1 MISAFR
7 SYLSTWIVRGFFLIL
22 VVSFAMWGIGDVVRQ
37 IGAPSWVAKIGDR
50 AIEIPE
56 LDAAYRQQMNRLTQ
70 TMPAGQE
77 PSLELK
83 RAMARQA
90 LEQLIGQAAIGQEIA
105 RLHIAVPDAA
115 LRQAVYEMPAFRGPS
130 GQFDRRTFEAALSTN
145 NLNEGR
151 FLDLLR
157 GDLAQRQLLGSLRAG
172 IATPGILSQ
181 QAFEYQN
188 EQRSADVVEFAL
200 AAVPAPAAPD
210 EVAQHRWYDNHPDS
224 YSTPEYRRIKAAILS
239 PATLAKD
246 IVVTDEELRAS
257 YEQHKAEYVT
267 PAKRSVQVITVQDQ
281 AKAEALATAWRA
293 GAAEGGS
300 IWAAMQ
306 EKAKTEGAAAVELTD
321 ATEQEF
327 PAPELGQAVFAA
339 APETV
344 SGPGK
349 SALGWFVVRVTK
361 IVPGN
366 NPAFEALKPE
376 LRDKLLADKAADLIY
391 DRANKMDNILA
402 SGASLDE
409 LPSDLGLAGA
419 SGTLDATGNTPD
431 GTPAPIPGGDEVK
444 APLIAS
450 VFQMRKGDPARLQEV
465 QLPQGHG
472 SAYYA
477 VAVEDI
483 TPPALRPFETVRAR
497 VIDDVERDQVRKT
510 AEQAAAKLL
519 GAVKGGQSL
528 ADAATIAGATVRHTV
543 PMNRAAAASDGAP
556 EVQQMVFS
564 LKQGEPGMVETPEGF
579 TVAVLAQVTT
589 PDPKID
595 PAGYNRLR
603 DALTRSVG
611 DDIEMTFASAL
622 RQRAGAEI
630 NQSVLDSFVQP

>member
-7 SYLSTWIVRGFFLIL
+7 SYLSTWVVRGFFLIL
-22 VVSFAMWGIGDVVRQ
+22 VASFAMWGIGDVVRQ
-37 IGAPSWVAKIGDR
+37 IGEPTWVAKVGDR
-50 AIEIPE
+50 AIEVPE
-56 LDAAYRQQMNRLTQ
+56 LDAAYRQQMNQLAQ

-77 PSLELK
+77 PPVETK
-83 RAMARQA
+83 RGVARQA
-90 LEQLIGQAAIGQEIA
+90 LEQLIVQAAVGQEIA
-105 RLHIAVPDAA
+105 RLHIVVPDEA
-115 LRQAVYEMPAFRGPS
+115 LRQAVYGMPAFRGPS
-130 GQFDRRTFEAALSTN
+130 GQFDRRTFEAALAGKG
-145 NLNEGR
+145 LNEAR
-151 FLDLLR
+151 FLDLMR
-157 GDLAQRQLLGSLRAG
+157 GDLAQRQLVGAVRAG
-172 IATPGILSQ
+172 AVAPGILSQ

-188 EQRSADVVEFAL
+188 EQRSADVVDFAL
-200 AAVPAPAAPD
+200 AAVPPPPAPD
-210 EVAQHRWYDNHPDS
+210 DAAQHRWYDNHPDS

-239 PATLAKD
+239 PQTLAKD
-246 IVVTDEELRAS
+246 ITVTDDELRAS
-257 YEQHKAEYVT
+257 YEQHKSEYVT
-267 PAKRSVQVITVQDQ
+267 LAKRSVQIITAQDQ

-306 EKAKTEGAAAVELTD
+306 EKAKTEGAAAVELSD

-327 PAPELGQAVFAA
+327 PSPELGQAVFAA
-339 APETV
+339 APDTV
-344 SGPGK
+344 SGPSKG
-349 SALGWFVVRVTK
+349 SLGWYVVRVTK
-361 IVPGN
+361 VVPGN
-366 NPAFEALKPE
+366 DPSFDALKAD

-402 SGASLDE
+402 SGASIDE
-409 LPSDLGLAGA
+409 LPSDLGLVGA
-419 SGTLDATGNTPD
+419 AGTLDETGNTPD
-431 GTPAPIPGGDEVK
+431 GAPAPIPGGDEVK
-444 APLIAS
+444 AALIAS
-450 VFQMRKGDPARLQEV
+450 VFQMHKGDPPRLQEV

-477 VAVEDI
+477 AVVEDV
-483 TPPALRPFETVRAR
+483 TPPALRPFDTVQAR
-497 VIDDVERDQVRKT
+497 VIDDIKRDEVRKS

-528 ADAATIAGATVRHTV
+528 ADAATVAGTTVRRTA
-543 PMNRAAAASDGAP
+543 PMNRAAAASDVAP
-556 EVQQMVFS
+556 EVQRMVFG
-564 LKQGEPGMVETPEGF
+564 LKQGEPAMVETAEGF
-579 TVAVLAQVTT
+579 TVAALAQATT

-603 DALTRSVG
+603 DALSRSLG

>member
-7 SYLSTWIVRGFFLIL
+7 SYLSTWVVRGFFMIL
-22 VVSFAMWGIGDVVRQ
+22 VASFAMWGIGDVVRQ

-50 AIEIPE
+50 AIEVQE

-77 PSLELK
+77 PSLEIK
-83 RAMARQA
+83 RAVARQA
-90 LEQLIGQAAIGQEIA
+90 LEQIIAQAAIGQEIA
-105 RLHIAVPDAA
+105 RLHIIVPDAA
-115 LRQAVYEMPAFRGPS
+115 LRQAVYEMPTFRGPS

-145 NLNEGR
+145 NLNEAR

-157 GDLAQRQLLGSLRAG
+157 GDLAQRQLVGSLRAG
-172 IATPGILSQ
+172 IASPDILSQ
-181 QAFEYQN
+181 QAFAYQN

-210 EVAQHRWYDNHPDS
+210 EAAQHRWYDNHPDS
-224 YSTPEYRRIKAAILS
+224 YSTAEYRRIKAAILS

-246 IVVTDEELRAS
+246 IAVTDAELHAS
-257 YEQHKAEYVT
+257 YEQHKSEYVT
-267 PAKRSVQVITVQDQ
+267 PAKRSVQIITAQDQ
-281 AKAEALATAWRA
+281 AKAEALAAAWRA
-293 GAAEGGS
+293 GAD
-300 IWAAMQ
+300 WTAMQ
-306 EKAKTEGAAAVELTD
+306 EKVKTEGAAAVELAD

-327 PAPELGQAVFAA
+327 PSPELGQAVFAA
-339 APETV
+339 ATDTV
-344 SGPGK
+344 SGPSKG
-349 SALGWFVVRVTK
+349 SLGWYVVRVTK
-361 IVPGN
+361 VVPGN
-366 NPAFEALKPE
+366 DPSFDILKAD
-376 LRDKLLADKAADLIY
+376 LRDKLLTDKAADVIY

-419 SGTLDATGNTPD
+419 SGTLDATGNTAD

-444 APLIAS
+444 AALIAS
-450 VFQMRKGDPARLQEV
+450 VFQMRKGDPARLQEI
-465 QLPQGHG
+465 QMSQGHG

-477 VAVEDI
+477 ATVEDI
-483 TPPALRPFETVRAR
+483 TPPALRPFETVQAR
-497 VIDDVERDQVRKT
+497 VIDDITRDQVRKT

-519 GAVKGGQSL
+519 DAVKGGQSL
-528 ADAATIAGATVRHTV
+528 ADTATIAGAAVRRTA
-543 PMNRAAAASDGAP
+543 PMTRAAASGDVAP
-556 EVQQMVFS
+556 EVQQMVFG

-579 TVAVLAQVTT
+579 AVAVLAQVTT
-589 PDPKID
+589 PDPKVD

-603 DALTRSVG
+603 DALARSVG
-611 DDIEMTFASAL
+611 DDIETIFASAL

-630 NQSVLDSFVQP
+630 NQSVLDTFVQP